1 MTAVQ
6 PADPSAPSVPPKM
19 MTSLRVGDDSIEV
32 INQLLLPH
40 EIQWDS
46 CDSVED
52 AYDAI
57 KSMRVSCTGP
67 LLRLSTRLIRHSS
80 RFEALRPSHHS
91 PLLPC
96 PSCSR
101 DDSNHRNPSFH
112 PTLPRHIDSNPSQPR
127 APFLNGFTKS
137 STTCSRPVR
146 QRSTSLKP

>member
-6 PADPSAPSVPPKM
+6 PAAPSAPSVPPKM

-67 LLRLSTRLIRHSS
+67 LLRLSTRLIRHSLPDS
-80 RFEALRPSHHS
+80 RRSGHRIPRRSYRVPPALETTQIVGTLHSIQHCLGISTRTPLNLEHPS
-91 PLLPC
+91 
-96 PSCSR
+96 
-101 DDSNHRNPSFH
+101 
-112 PTLPRHIDSNPSQPR
+112 
-127 APFLNGFTKS
+127 
-137 STTCSRPVR
+137 
-146 QRSTSLKP
+146 